1 MIPITS
7 RIAMPYTLALFLSV
21 KLSIIPV
28 HHAFHTPT
36 AVTLSSASTAST
48 PLSMIN
54 VFGGGELKEPQLP
67 KDVKD
72 AILKRCGVVQKG
84 LEDRISRMVSELI
97 DCVFDAPT
105 LASKNKRGNLSYL
118 TGDSSESSLTLDKL
132 DPSNREL
139 ARLFVEMFQPLG
151 SSHICTVFN
160 DEYLADQARE
170 RWSDDIRHAREEE
183 GNGICGKDCG
193 GIGRGSDSG
202 PFSLPKET
210 EVALFV
216 APGPKELIAIER
228 ICNEVG
234 MGTCVIL
241 LNARL
246 SLIDKF
252 VSDDA
257 RKLFLEE
264 FEPIWSLSAAPQDEA
279 PGCLMHRAYPG
290 PWMLARKPK
299 VGAPKTIAI
308 KQGEKFSGEECKD
321 AFGKVEISELERGTE
336 RLAENMA
343 NWFK

>member
-84 LEDRISRMVSELI
+84 LEDRISRM
-97 DCVFDAPT
+97 APT

-170 RWSDDIRHAREEE
+170 RWSDDISAE
-183 GNGICGKDCG
+183 C
-193 GIGRGSDSG
+193 
-202 PFSLPKET
+202 
-210 EVALFV
+210 
-216 APGPKELIAIER
+216 
-228 ICNEVG
+228 
-234 MGTCVIL
+234 IL
-241 LNARL
+241 
-246 SLIDKF
+246 
-252 VSDDA
+252 
-257 RKLFLEE
+257 
-264 FEPIWSLSAAPQDEA
+264 WQ
-279 PGCLMHRAYPG
+279 
-290 PWMLARKPK
+290 
-299 VGAPKTIAI
+299 
-308 KQGEKFSGEECKD
+308 
-321 AFGKVEISELERGTE
+321 
-336 RLAENMA
+336 
-343 NWFK
+343 